1 MVFILQLSAALSL
14 LASYETGVQASY
26 PRVWLSYQES
36 AKLADRLSGRP
47 ARLAETLATG
57 SLHMDVLSEVLKAVK
72 LDGAVFFNGEF
83 SAPWCAREPDSCTM
97 ASYLSARASH
107 VIIFHLIIEGRAY
120 ARVERDGSAVPLTAG
135 DIVIIPHG
143 DAHLMGNGPPVTP
156 VDSAKQLQQVL
167 AEGRMISQFGGG
179 GELTKLIC
187 GYLTCDPQLSQVF
200 LAGLPQ
206 VIKVNIRDNPSGQW
220 LEDTLRYSVDHAGAS
235 GPGGAAVIAKLS
247 EVLFV
252 ETLRRYIEKLPKTQ
266 TGWLAGVRDLDV
278 GKVLALLHKQ
288 PAHPWTIAT
297 LANEVGLSRSVLA
310 ERFQHYLSDTPIGY
324 LTRWRLQ
331 LAAQTLASTSKSV
344 AEVAG
349 EVGYESEPSFNRAF
363 KREFGV
369 PPARFR
375 TQAKR
380 SAKPAR

>member
-1 MVFILQLSAALSL
+1 
-14 LASYETGVQASY
+14 
-26 PRVWLSYQES
+26 
-36 AKLADRLSGRP
+36 
-47 ARLAETLATG
+47 
-57 SLHMDVLSEVLKAVK
+57 MDVLSEVLKAVK

-97 ASYLSARASH
+97 ASYLSTRTSH
-107 VIIFHLIIEGRAY
+107 VIIFHLIIDGRAY
-120 ARVERDGSAVPLTAG
+120 ARVERDGSAVPLKAG

-156 VDSAKQLQQVL
+156 IDSAKQLQQVL

-200 LAGLPQ
+200 MAGLPSI
-206 VIKVNIRDNPSGQW
+206 IKVNIRDNPSGQW
-220 LEDTLRYSVDHAGAS
+220 LEDTLRYSVDHAEAS
-235 GPGGAAVIAKLS
+235 GPGGSAVVAKLS
-247 EVLFV
+247 EALFV
-252 ETLRRYIEKLPKTQ
+252 KTLRRYIAQLPHTQ
-266 TGWLAGVRDLDV
+266 TGWLAGVRDPDV
-278 GKVLALLHKQ
+278 GKALALLHRQ

-297 LANEVGLSRSVLA
+297 LAHEVGVSRSVLA

-331 LAAQTLASTSKSV
+331 LAAQLLTSTSKSV

-349 EVGYESEPSFNRAF
+349 DVGYESEPSFNRAF
-363 KREFGV
+363 KREFGL

-375 TQAKR
+375 THSKSSR
-380 SAKPAR
+380 KKENTGTV

>member
-1 MVFILQLSAALSL
+1 
-14 LASYETGVQASY
+14 
-26 PRVWLSYQES
+26 
-36 AKLADRLSGRP
+36 
-47 ARLAETLATG
+47 
-57 SLHMDVLSEVLKAVK
+57 MDVLSEVLKAVK

-97 ASYLSARASH
+97 ASYLSTRTSH
-107 VIIFHLIIEGRAY
+107 VIIFHLIIDGRAY
-120 ARVERDGSAVPLTAG
+120 ARVERDGSAVPLKAG

-156 VDSAKQLQQVL
+156 IDSAKQLQQVL

-200 LAGLPQ
+200 MAGLPSI
-206 VIKVNIRDNPSGQW
+206 VKVNIRDNPSGQW
-220 LEDTLRYSVDHAGAS
+220 LEDTLRYSVDHAEAS
-235 GPGGAAVIAKLS
+235 GPGSSAVVAKLS
-247 EVLFV
+247 EALFV
-252 ETLRRYIEKLPKTQ
+252 ETLRRYIAQLPHAQ
-266 TGWLAGVRDLDV
+266 TGWLAGVRDPDV
-278 GKVLALLHKQ
+278 GKALALLHRQ

-297 LANEVGLSRSVLA
+297 LAHEVGVSRSVLA

-331 LAAQTLASTSKSV
+331 LAAQLLTSTSKSV

-349 EVGYESEPSFNRAF
+349 DVGYESEPSFNRAF
-363 KREFGV
+363 KREFGL

-375 TQAKR
+375 THSKSSR
-380 SAKPAR
+380 KKENTGTV

>member
-1 MVFILQLSAALSL
+1 
-14 LASYETGVQASY
+14 
-26 PRVWLSYQES
+26 
-36 AKLADRLSGRP
+36 
-47 ARLAETLATG
+47 
-57 SLHMDVLSEVLKAVK
+57 MDVLSEVLKAVK

-97 ASYLSARASH
+97 ASYLSTRTSH
-107 VIIFHLIIEGRAY
+107 VIIFHLIIDGRAY
-120 ARVERDGSAVPLTAG
+120 ARVERDGSAVPLKAG

-156 VDSAKQLQQVL
+156 IDSAKQLQQVL

-200 LAGLPQ
+200 MAGLPSI
-206 VIKVNIRDNPSGQW
+206 IKVNIRDNPSGQW
-220 LEDTLRYSVDHAGAS
+220 LEDTLRYSVDHAEAS
-235 GPGGAAVIAKLS
+235 GPGGSAVVAKLS
-247 EVLFV
+247 EALFV
-252 ETLRRYIEKLPKTQ
+252 ETLRRYIAQLPHTQ
-266 TGWLAGVRDLDV
+266 TGWLAGVRDPDV
-278 GKVLALLHKQ
+278 GKALAQLHRQ

-297 LANEVGLSRSVLA
+297 LAHEVGVSRSVLA

-331 LAAQTLASTSKSV
+331 LAAQLLTSTSKSV

-349 EVGYESEPSFNRAF
+349 DVGYESEPSFNRAF
-363 KREFGV
+363 KREFGL

-375 TQAKR
+375 THSKSSLKKKAV
-380 SAKPAR
+380 